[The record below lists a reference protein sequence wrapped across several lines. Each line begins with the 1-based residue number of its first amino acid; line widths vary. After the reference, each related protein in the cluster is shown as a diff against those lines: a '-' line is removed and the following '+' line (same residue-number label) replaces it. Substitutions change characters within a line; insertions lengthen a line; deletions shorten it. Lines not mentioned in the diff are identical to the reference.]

1 MRGDRF
7 GNATQPFLQRKV
19 TTAKG
24 THELLLGP
32 SFGRTVVTVA
42 ICLTLLFLMLAGAV
56 PAAAG
61 LNTLMRLIL

>member
-1 MRGDRF
+1 MRGN
-7 GNATQPFLQRKV
+7 GIGQGTQPFLQRKV

-42 ICLTLLFLMLAGAV
+42 VCLTLLFLTLAGAV

-61 LNTLMRLIL
+61 LNALMRLRF